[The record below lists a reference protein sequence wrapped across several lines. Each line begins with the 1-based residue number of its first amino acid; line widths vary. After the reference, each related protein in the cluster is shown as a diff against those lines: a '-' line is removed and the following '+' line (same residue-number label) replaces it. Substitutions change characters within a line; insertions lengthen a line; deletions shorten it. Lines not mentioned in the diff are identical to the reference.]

1 MSDGAINRTDLEQ
14 KFRQFQ
20 GEVTDVA
27 ERTKGYALY
36 AGVGV
41 GLVILVLAFLLGSR
55 RGKRKSTIV
64 EIRRL

>member
-1 MSDGAINRTDLEQ
+1 MSNGAINRTDLEQ